1 MGLAATPVDAE
12 LASAGRSTGL
22 IRSIGTQVEGSD
34 YETPNILG
42 YLETAADMADDQ
54 SPQDHANPNV
64 PNTAGE
70 NDYNTPNPQR
80 DHTVRWIDAYSI
92 YPDDCSG
99 GHIVDP
105 CQLGSNADVAD
116 TGQASI
122 IGPIQP
128 FVIEASDKCST
139 FGAPH
144 DFRLAR
150 AQRKLLAVQ
159 SQVLEAEFWLGT
171 KAVSQGWTNN
181 QYLSNPVGLN
191 VLGTAPVGGPF
202 GIVDGLAALE
212 LAIANGSAWERGV
225 IHCTAQL
232 ATHWIWQGLLKA
244 RPGPPGTMMTELG
257 TIVVVGSGYDGSGP
271 QSKIN
276 PNHYEWAYATP
287 VPQIRLGQIT
297 YNETDMDTVAVDRQA
312 NDRYIRASRFASIVM
327 SSCFRAAA
335 LIDMTTSLK
344 VPGS

>member
-12 LASAGRSTGL
+12 LASAGRASGL
-22 IRSIGTQVEGSD
+22 IRSIGTVVEGSD
-34 YETPNILG
+34 YETPNVLG
-42 YLETAADMADDQ
+42 YLEGAADQAEDYNPGRNAD
-54 SPQDHANPNV
+54 PNV
-64 PNTAGE
+64 PNGPGE
-70 NDYNTPNPQR
+70 NDYETPNPQR
-80 DHTVRWIDAYSI
+80 DSRVRWIDGYSI
-92 YPDDCSG
+92 YPDDCDG

-159 SQVLEAEFWLGT
+159 SKVLEAEFWNGT
-171 KAVSQGWTNN
+171 KAQSQTWANN
-181 QYLSNPVGLN
+181 QYLRKAGVT

-212 LAIANGSAWERGV
+212 QAISDGSAWERGV
-225 IHCTAQL
+225 IHASPQL
-232 ATHWIWQGLLKA
+232 VTHWAWQGLVKA
-244 RPGPPGTMMTELG
+244 RPSPPGTLMTELG
-257 TIVVVGSGYDGSGP
+257 TIVVAGGGYDGSGP
-271 QSKIN
+271 QNQIN

-297 YNETDMDTVAVDRQA
+297 YNETDTDTVAVDRLA
-312 NDRYIRASRFASIVM
+312 NDRIIRASRFASIVM
-327 SSCFRAAA
+327 SGCFRAAA
-335 LIDMTTSLK
+335 LIDMTVSLK